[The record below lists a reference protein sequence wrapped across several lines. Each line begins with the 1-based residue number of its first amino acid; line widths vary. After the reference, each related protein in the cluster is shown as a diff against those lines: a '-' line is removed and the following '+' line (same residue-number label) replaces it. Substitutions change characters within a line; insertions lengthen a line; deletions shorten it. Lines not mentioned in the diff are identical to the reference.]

1 MDFSTLNKE
10 QLYAATYGGKHL
22 LVLAG
27 AGTGKTRT
35 IIARACYLIEHGEDP
50 HRIKIL
56 SFTKKSANE
65 IVARIKTESS
75 NNPQAKY
82 LSGSTF
88 HSWCFEI
95 IKHHETAFHLE
106 GYTCIDEEDRES
118 AFKLIMGQL
127 YGKKHLKLQDVAIKP
142 ELLISIYSFSINTRK
157 NLTDS
162 IKVKMDISGDSPES
176 IEMIG
181 KMKEICEKVIRG
193 YLEYKQQRRYLD
205 YDDMLSV
212 VAKTLKANPQLQY
225 AVASQYSH
233 ILVDEAQ
240 DTNPLQWMLLENF
253 FTDCHLFCVGDDAQS
268 IYAFRGADFKS
279 IHSFRDRVPSGEV
292 CQLNQNYRS
301 TQELLDLSNWVLSRS
316 QLEYNKHLVGVRGS
330 GEKPIM
336 HLLISGGYQEAEEV
350 TSIIQEGIVDG
361 KKYHD
366 YMILARSSYA
376 ARPVEAAC
384 LKKNIPYVLYGGTAL
399 MRSAHIRDV
408 IAALRIISNYR
419 DELAWMR
426 YLLLWDGIGE
436 VSAAKM
442 VSVALEAFSLTD
454 AIESIRQMLPKGPQP
469 YETLKALVDHTSP
482 SEAIKIALTSMSAIL
497 EKKYDHW
504 DYRRRDFEA
513 LDVVASKFLDIASFI
528 AEYVLDPV
536 ADVTLK
542 EPANNPSDVVIIST
556 IHSAKGLEA
565 DTVFILNV
573 TPKTYPSIMAVT
585 DDEIEEERRCLYVAL
600 TRAQNHLHIMSILES
615 CLGDLNARRAEHKTD
630 PSLSGKLDLIRRE
643 TPPERTPGEPAKMV
657 YCIDNGGPVDLF
669 VKEEDF
675 QRDYILIDD
684 TQKIMDAYF
693 LNGLPEGLV
702 EIVKDSRIPPG
713 GWPSHRQTNAP
724 TTGPAA
730 PDFLGEFDF
739 E

>member
-10 QLYAATYGGKHL
+10 QLYAATYSGKHL

-35 IIARACYLIEHGEDP
+35 IIARACHLIENGEDP

-88 HSWCFEI
+88 HSWCYEI
-95 IKHHETAFHLE
+95 IQRHATAFQLKE
-106 GYTCIDEEDRES
+106 YTCIDEDDRES
-118 AFKLIMGQL
+118 AFKLIMGKL
-127 YGKKHLKLQDVAIKP
+127 YGKKRLKLQDVAIKP
-142 ELLISIYSFSINTRK
+142 EMLISIYSFSVNTRK

-162 IKVKMDISGDSPES
+162 IRVKMEISGDSPDD
-176 IEMIG
+176 IEMIQ
-181 KMKEICEKVIRG
+181 KVRDICENVIRG
-193 YLEYKQQRRYLD
+193 YLEYKRQRRYLD
-205 YDDMLSV
+205 YDDLLSV
-212 VAKTLKANPQLQY
+212 VAKTLKANHQLQY
-225 AVASQYSH
+225 SVASQYSH

-240 DTNPLQWMLLENF
+240 DTNPLQWLLLENF
-253 FTDCHLFCVGDDAQS
+253 FTECHIFCVGDDAQS

-279 IHSFRDRVPSGEV
+279 IHSFKERVPGGEV

-316 QLEYNKHLVGVRGS
+316 PLNYDKHLVGVRGS
-330 GEKPIM
+330 GAKPVM
-336 HLLISGGYQEAEEV
+336 HLLMSGGYQEAEEV
-350 TSIIQEGIVDG
+350 TNMIQKGVAEG

-366 YMILARSSYA
+366 YMVLTRSSYA
-376 ARPVEAAC
+376 ARPTEAAC

-408 IAALRIISNYR
+408 ISALRIISNYH

-436 VSAAKM
+436 VAAAKII
-442 VSVALEAFSLTD
+442 SVALEATSLPNSVE
-454 AIESIRQMLPKGPQP
+454 AIRQMLPKGTLP
-469 YETLKALVDHTSP
+469 YDTLKTLIAYSSP
-482 SEAIKIALTSMSAIL
+482 AEAINIALSNMSAIM

-504 DYRRRDFEA
+504 DYRRRDFQA
-513 LDVVASKFLDIASFI
+513 LSVVAEKFLDISSFI

-542 EPANNPSDVVIIST
+542 VQAKGPEDAVVIST

-565 DTVFILNV
+565 DTCFIINV
-573 TPKTYPSIMAVT
+573 NPKTYPSPMAVT
-585 DDEIEEERRCLYVAL
+585 DDEVEEERRCLYVAL

-615 CLGDLNARRAEHKTD
+615 CYGDFRIGARAEHKTD
-630 PSLSGKLDLIRRE
+630 PSLSGKIDSIRLATPKERE
-643 TPPERTPGEPAKMV
+643 PGKPPCHI
-657 YCIDNGGPVDLF
+657 YCIDNGGPVCLF

-675 QRDYILIDD
+675 QRDYLFVDPAQRI
-684 TQKIMDAYF
+684 KDAYF
-693 LNGLPEGLV
+693 FNGLPEDLV
-702 EIVKDSRIPPG
+702 EYKKDSRIPQRSIG
-713 GWPSHRQTNAP
+713 RSSTV
-724 TTGPAA
+724 TGPTG
-730 PDFLGEFDF
+730 PSFLGDFDF